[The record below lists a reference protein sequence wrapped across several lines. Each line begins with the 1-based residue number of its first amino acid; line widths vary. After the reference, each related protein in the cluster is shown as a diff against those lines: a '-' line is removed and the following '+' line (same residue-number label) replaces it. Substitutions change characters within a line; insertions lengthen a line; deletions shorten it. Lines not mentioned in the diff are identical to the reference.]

1 MVTWL
6 LLGIAVHFL
15 AVFLPG
21 LFLVPQMGLMGY
33 LGSRDGE
40 PEAQGLYGRAR
51 RALRNSNEN
60 MAAFVGLAAA
70 AMALHA
76 AQGDAVILPVGSP
89 GVVDMDL
96 AITGAMVFVIARA
109 AFLPLYLLGVPVLR
123 SAAWIAGFVGLIMM
137 VYSLL

>member
-6 LLGIAVHFL
+6 LLGITVHFV

-21 LFLVPQMGLMGY
+21 LFLIPQMGLGGY

-40 PEAQGLYGRAR
+40 PVASGLYGRAR

-70 AMALHA
+70 AMAMEA
-76 AQGDAVILPVGSP
+76 MQGEAVILPVGSP
-89 GVVDMDL
+89 GAVDMEL
-96 AITGAMVFVIARA
+96 ATLGAMVFVIARA
-109 AFLPLYLLGVPVLR
+109 AFLPLYLMGAPVVR
-123 SAAWIAGFVGLIMM
+123 SGAWVAGLIGLIMM
-137 VYSLL
+137 AFSLL